1 MTTLT
6 IRELDPAV
14 ERRLRDRAAR
24 HGHSIEEEVRHILQ
38 NVVGSAEAEPK
49 NAYEAM
55 RRHFRDL
62 EGVDIELP
70 ARRPAREVPRKT
82 HLFHHR

>member
-6 IRELDPAV
+6 IHELDPAV
-14 ERRLRDRAAR
+14 EQRLRDRAAR
-24 HGHSIEEEVRHILQ
+24 HGHSIEVEVRRILQ
-38 NVVGSAEAEPK
+38 DVVGRSEDEPK

-62 EGVDIELP
+62 EGVDLELP
-70 ARRPAREVPRKT
+70 TRNPAREVPR
-82 HLFHHR
+82 LD

>member
-6 IRELDPAV
+6 IRKLDPKV
-14 ERRLRDRAAR
+14 EQRLRDRATR
-24 HGHSIEEEVRHILQ
+24 HGLTIEEEAERILEEA
-38 NVVGSAEAEPK
+38 VGGTEDEPK

-62 EGVDIELP
+62 EGVDLELP
-70 ARRPAREVPRKT
+70 TRNPAREVPR
-82 HLFHHR
+82 LD

>member
-62 EGVDIELP
+62 EGVDLDLP
-70 ARRPAREVPRKT
+70 TRRPAARCP
-82 HLFHHR
+82 

>member
-6 IRELDPAV
+6 IRKLDPAV
-14 ERRLRDRAAR
+14 EQRLRDRAAR
-24 HGHSIEEEVRHILQ
+24 RGHSIEQEATHILEQ
-38 NVVGSAEAEPK
+38 AVGSPEAEPK

-62 EGVDIELP
+62 EGVDLELP
-70 ARRPAREVPRKT
+70 TRHLAREVPR
-82 HLFHHR
+82 LD

>member
-1 MTTLT
+1 MTTPT
-6 IRELDPAV
+6 IHKLDPTV
-14 ERRLRDRAAR
+14 ERQRRDRAAR

-38 NVVGSAEAEPK
+38 TAVGSAEDEPK

-62 EGVDIELP
+62 EGVDLELP
-70 ARRPAREVPRKT
+70 TRSRAREVPR
-82 HLFHHR
+82 LD